1 MNILLFSVGS
11 IIASFTMD
19 TIYLL
24 RQHKDLADIGYILDS
39 NGVFRKNVDA
49 NPQGMNNNLM
59 VMFIPGL
66 NVAWEFYKL
75 INYVKNRDAIIA
87 SFQISDSVIKMNDEQ
102 EQRYKEKPTGFK
114 AYLIYLQ
121 KLEEERL
128 LDEYNSLSEEQKEAL
143 YNLRKSA
150 FPEEVVATFYDKL
163 KNTYDVETLKGGLI
177 KAIDNQFLDDREY
190 VLVKQAF
197 YRRLNELEA
206 GKYEDKIKKFEVLYK
221 EAATEER
228 KKDKKEYLV
237 SIGYGIDDDTNDEP
251 TIMEAVEGKNKEY
264 VKVIGNECIHNI
276 DARYESDATRHA
288 RFIEKEMSK
297 PGFARKRERDNY
309 KKSRK

>member
-19 TIYLL
+19 TIYLF
-24 RQHKDLADIGYILDS
+24 RQHKDLAEMGYIFDS
-39 NGVFRKNVDA
+39 NGVYKKSVEA

-59 VMFIPGL
+59 AMFIPGL
-66 NVAWEFYKL
+66 NIALEFYKL
-75 INYVKNRDAIIA
+75 INYVQNRDAIIA

-102 EQRYKEKPTGFK
+102 EQQYKEKPTGFK

-121 KLEEERL
+121 MLKEERL
-128 LDEYNSLSEEQKEAL
+128 LDEYNSLSDEQKKLL
-143 YNLRKSA
+143 YYVRKST
-150 FPEEVVATFYDKL
+150 FPEEVIAMYYDKL
-163 KNTYDVETLKGGLI
+163 KNANDVESLKGGLI
-177 KAIDNQFLDDREY
+177 KAIDNKDLDDIDY
-190 VLVKQAF
+190 VLVKQAL
-197 YRRLNELEA
+197 YRRLNELEV

-221 EAATEER
+221 ETATEER

-237 SIGYGIDDDTNDEP
+237 SIGYGIDDDTDDEP
-251 TIMEAVEGKNKEY
+251 TIMEAVEEKNKEY
-264 VKVIGNECIHNI
+264 VKVIENEYIHNI
-276 DARYESDATRHA
+276 DARYESDATRHS

-309 KKSRK
+309 NKSRK